1 MTKIIIADD
10 HKIFIEGLSSL
21 ISADDNISIVGTAE
35 DGKQAF
41 DLLQNNTI
49 DIAVLDIE
57 MPNIDG
63 LDLTKKIK
71 ENFPDIKVL
80 ILTMHDEIGFIRKM
94 MEAGV
99 DGYILKNKGKE
110 ELITAIDMLNSGE
123 DYFGE
128 DIKNT
133 VMNSM
138 KSKDM
143 VGEIILTK
151 KEIEVL
157 KLIANGDTASIIA
170 EKLFITKDTVNT
182 HRRNLISKTG
192 VRNSVELTRFAIK
205 SGYVQI

>member
-1 MTKIIIADD
+1 MTRIIIADD
-10 HKIFIEGLSSL
+10 HKIIIEGLTSL
-21 ISADDNISIVGTAE
+21 ISPKDNITIVGTAK
-35 DGKQAF
+35 DGKEALE
-41 DLLQNNTI
+41 LLEENDI

-57 MPNIDG
+57 MPKIDG
-63 LDLTKKIK
+63 LELTQKIK
-71 ENFPDIKVL
+71 EKFSDVKIL

-94 MEAGV
+94 IEAGV

-110 ELITAIDMLNSGE
+110 ELIEAIKTLNDNK
-123 DYFGE
+123 DYFGD

-138 KSKDM
+138 RSKNV

-157 KLIANGDTASIIA
+157 KLIANGDTANIIA
-170 EKLFITKDTVNT
+170 EKLFITKATVDT
-182 HRRNLISKTG
+182 HRRNLIVKTG
-192 VRNSVELTRFAIK
+192 VRNSIELTRFAIK